1 MAPFVKF
8 KEIMMKKLILTIFLL
23 SIMTVTAYA
32 APLQDTKNYKFE
44 REIITLKTL
53 GIVDGDENGYFHPTS
68 ELKRSEAA
76 KLIVTAFSYE
86 GMEYDQSE
94 TEFSDVPAEHWASGY
109 IQAAADMNIIN
120 GYGDGNFGPDDNITI
135 EQACAMLVKSLGY
148 GRFAEND
155 GGYPSAYNVYAYD
168 LSLTEKLTGEY
179 TDTITKGELAYMIA
193 MAMEAPMTELT
204 PMGYINI
211 MQGRGMDYM
220 CPMIHYHK
228 AYSVNGHI
236 SATSRS
242 NGLPRD
248 YVDLTATYA
257 RRLGSEFINTPV
269 VLRCKTTDADAIN
282 DVLLIDGEFI
292 IQETGDGEYTILL
305 IVI

>member
-1 MAPFVKF
+1 
-8 KEIMMKKLILTIFLL
+8 MMKKLILTIFLL
-23 SIMTVTAYA
+23 SIMTLTAYA

-68 ELKRSEAA
+68 VLKRSEAA
-76 KLIVTAFSYE
+76 KLIVTAFSYK
-86 GMEYDQSE
+86 GMKYYQSE
-94 TEFSDVPAEHWASGY
+94 TDFSDVPADHWASGY

-135 EQACAMLVKSLGY
+135 EQACAILVKALGY
-148 GRFAEND
+148 DLFAKND
-155 GGYPSAYNVYAYD
+155 GGYPSGYIRYAYD
-168 LSLTEKLTGEY
+168 LSLTEKLTGGY
-179 TDTITKGELAYMIA
+179 TDTVTKGELAYMIA
-193 MAMEAPMTELT
+193 MAMEAPMTELMPT
-204 PMGYINI
+204 GYVNI

-220 CPMIHYHK
+220 CPMIHYHR

-236 SATSRS
+236 SATQRS
-242 NGLPRD
+242 NGLPKG
-248 YVDLTATYA
+248 YVDLTVTRA
-257 RRLGSEFINTPV
+257 RRLGSEYIDTPV
-269 VLRCKTTDADAIN
+269 VLRCKTTDVDAIN

-292 IQETGDGEYTILL
+292 IQETGDDEYTILL